1 VRLPEQSISSRRPFG
16 ASLDRFVAGAL
27 FLPPPIWKNA
37 CKAKPAKSSSAT
49 KSPSALARSVLT
61 ESAAFSLRTG
71 SHGVGFKKASF
82 MTDPSMA
89 PETPDAAA
97 IAHFLRRFADLMST
111 GQNATYLQHAA
122 VLIETLTARVTAAV
136 DEEQLW
142 RYKYETVTRHA
153 DALEA
158 ECEGL
163 KHDIEGHLDITT
175 SVLSERDALKA
186 VLQAR
191 EAELSELGEVL
202 RRERGEFATKL
213 QAQEQAMAGL
223 RVAFDRERDALKTT
237 VAARDEQLAQ
247 RRLAFEREREEFAVK
262 SSARESEL
270 SELRVAFDRERD
282 ELQARSNATGEQLAA
297 LRAASERENGELK
310 AKVASLEA
318 KRAELRSAFE
328 RIGDLKNQRMI
339 DPDGADPF
347 AARKSG
353 FEAEANP
360 LPAQH
365 AAVQETDAVVP
376 KATLRQARAQFEYLA
391 KECIPRGDI
400 ASQVMC
406 ELGAHTMDLALISDQ
421 QTGDLAVGEVVL
433 SILASPGSA
442 SPVNANKM

>member
-1 VRLPEQSISSRRPFG
+1 
-16 ASLDRFVAGAL
+16 
-27 FLPPPIWKNA
+27 
-37 CKAKPAKSSSAT
+37 
-49 KSPSALARSVLT
+49 
-61 ESAAFSLRTG
+61 
-71 SHGVGFKKASF
+71 
-82 MTDPSMA
+82 MA

-122 VLIETLTARVTAAV
+122 VLIETLTAGLTAAL

-175 SVLSERDALKA
+175 SVLSERDTLKA
-186 VLQAR
+186 VLQGR
-191 EAELSELGEVL
+191 EAELSELGDVL
-202 RRERGEFATKL
+202 GRERGEFATKL

-237 VAARDEQLAQ
+237 AAARDEELDQL
-247 RRLAFEREREEFAVK
+247 RRGFEREREELAVK
-262 SSARESEL
+262 SSARDTEL

-282 ELQARSNATGEQLAA
+282 ELQARSNASGEELAA

-310 AKVASLEA
+310 AKIASLEA
-318 KRAELRSAFE
+318 KRAELRLAFE
-328 RIGDLKNQRMI
+328 RISELKNQTNVDR
-339 DPDGADPF
+339 DGADPL
-347 AARKSG
+347 AARKPG
-353 FEAEANP
+353 LEAEANAI
-360 LPAQH
+360 PAQPGDRDP
-365 AAVQETDAVVP
+365 ALQESDAVVP

-406 ELGAHTMDLALISDQ
+406 ELGAYTMDLALVAGQ
-421 QTGDLAVGEVVL
+421 QTSDLPAGEVVL

-442 SPVNANKM
+442 SPDIGNKM

>member
-1 VRLPEQSISSRRPFG
+1 LVGAAATDRDGFHLCAGRFG
-16 ASLDRFVAGAL
+16 IA
-27 FLPPPIWKNA
+27 
-37 CKAKPAKSSSAT
+37 
-49 KSPSALARSVLT
+49 
-61 ESAAFSLRTG
+61 
-71 SHGVGFKKASF
+71 FKKASF

-122 VLIETLTARVTAAV
+122 VLIETLTARLTAAL

-175 SVLSERDALKA
+175 SVLSERDTLKA
-186 VLQAR
+186 VLQGR
-191 EAELSELGEVL
+191 EAELSELGDVL
-202 RRERGEFATKL
+202 GRERGEFAAKL
-213 QAQEQAMAGL
+213 QAQEQAMAAL
-223 RVAFDRERDALKTT
+223 RVASD
-237 VAARDEQLAQ
+237 
-247 RRLAFEREREEFAVK
+247 REREEFAVK
-262 SSARESEL
+262 SGARETEL
-270 SELRVAFDRERD
+270 SELRVASDRERD
-282 ELQARSNATGEQLAA
+282 ELQARSNARGEELAA

-328 RIGDLKNQRMI
+328 RISDLKNPTNVHR
-339 DPDGADPF
+339 DGADPL
-347 AARKSG
+347 AARKPG
-353 FEAEANP
+353 LEAEANAI
-360 LPAQH
+360 PAQPGDRDP
-365 AAVQETDAVVP
+365 ALQESDAVVP

-406 ELGAHTMDLALISDQ
+406 ELGAYTMDLALVAGQ
-421 QTGDLAVGEVVL
+421 QTGDLPAGEVVL

-442 SPVNANKM
+442 SPDIASKM